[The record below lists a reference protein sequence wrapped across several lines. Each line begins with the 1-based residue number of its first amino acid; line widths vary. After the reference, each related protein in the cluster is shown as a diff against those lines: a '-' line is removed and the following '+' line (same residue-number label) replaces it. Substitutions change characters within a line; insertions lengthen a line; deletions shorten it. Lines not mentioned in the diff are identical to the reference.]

1 MAFQR
6 YSINFTSSIRSWSL
20 VTLNRRR
27 VSIVL
32 LLIQTVAILGLISGE
47 PQKCGLLTFRNAKRW
62 SDLVLCTHTHTDTH
76 IPEGARWGWK
86 QEVVKFTP
94 ARVRTVIY
102 PHHSQGQQMWQD
114 RVRKE
119 WGVKERKNDIYL
131 SVSIVSIIQIAP
143 SVNSYCSLGPTG
155 LFVWGSEFHSS
166 HFYCTHY
173 RCLSVRHYL
182 LPLFPNGSSAV
193 NAERLLQ
200 FSLLY
205 LSVESWLGREVTHNL
220 TFIHIIFIRESLT
233 MNSFRHAALTLLES
247 FL

>member
-6 YSINFTSSIRSWSL
+6 YSINFTSSIRSCSL

-62 SDLVLCTHTHTDTH
+62 SDLVLCTHTHTHTDTH

-155 LFVWGSEFHSS
+155 LFV
-166 HFYCTHY
+166 
-173 RCLSVRHYL
+173 
-182 LPLFPNGSSAV
+182 
-193 NAERLLQ
+193 
-200 FSLLY
+200 
-205 LSVESWLGREVTHNL
+205 
-220 TFIHIIFIRESLT
+220 
-233 MNSFRHAALTLLES
+233 
-247 FL
+247 